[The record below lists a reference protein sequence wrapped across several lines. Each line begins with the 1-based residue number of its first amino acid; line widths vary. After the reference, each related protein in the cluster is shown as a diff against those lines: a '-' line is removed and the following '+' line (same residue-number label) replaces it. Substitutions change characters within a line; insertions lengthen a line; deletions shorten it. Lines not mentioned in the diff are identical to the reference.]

1 MQTTLDKAAFSRELS
16 EAMATRGITR
26 TELARRMGT
35 DRATVGRVLDPAET
49 RVTLDTLARAAA
61 VLDRTPVLALEPE
74 RPSVLLARHRNA
86 LREILES
93 RGFTDVLVFGSVA
106 RGEDTPESD
115 LDLAAGYPEGGGLFG
130 IGAAVHELSEV
141 LGRGVDVVDRAH
153 ISRESLRRAIERD
166 GVPL

>member
-1 MQTTLDKAAFSRELS
+1 MQTTLDKAAFSRELT

-26 TELARRMGT
+26 SELARRMGT
-35 DRATVGRVLDPAET
+35 DRATVGRVLDPIET

-74 RPSVLLARHRNA
+74 RPSVLLARHRDA

-93 RGFTDVLVFGSVA
+93 RGFTDVRVFGSVA
-106 RGEDTPESD
+106 RGDDAPASD
-115 LDLAAGYPEGGGLFG
+115 LDLVADIPDELSLLAVAA
-130 IGAAVHELSEV
+130 IADELSEA
-141 LGRGVDVVDRAH
+141 LGCHVDLA
-153 ISRESLRRAIERD
+153 ERRALKPHVRAEVERE